1 MIPELAKQQD
11 KNTSKGAFTI
21 QIFKETGLLY
31 LKLKELMF
39 TDLKGF
45 RGYNSLCE
53 QQQQKQST
61 KLKGSQ
67 KMR

>member
-1 MIPELAKQQD
+1 MIPELANKQE

-39 TDLKGF
+39 TDLKCIT
-45 RGYNSLCE
+45 GYNSFCE